1 MNDKAAKN
9 DFDFGWKTSIEP
21 NTAELALRH
30 NRGDILDIG
39 CGTCRLYEYLRKRGW
54 KGKYI
59 GIDMRKHEG
68 YDYPK
73 DVALFIGDATN
84 IALPKTDTCILYNV
98 LEHVDNPS
106 KLLAKC
112 LKISKN
118 TLLNVPKRNEELWT
132 HGIVEYHQLD
142 KSHKHCGFT
151 EEEIIETI
159 RKAGGRVVNFAEL
172 GKTDAT
178 IGVSLWNSRIPRI
191 LVRALKKVFTSKF
204 FYQEMWFEVEQ
215 ATRK

>member
-1 MNDKAAKN
+1 MGEVRKKHGKRLYDSNSEFQKEFIVNDKAAKN

-159 RKAGGRVVNFAEL
+159 KKSR
-172 GKTDAT
+172 GKKSESQRNWLDRCKCLC
-178 IGVSLWNSRIPRI
+178 I
-191 LVRALKKVFTSKF
+191 ALEK
-204 FYQEMWFEVEQ
+204 
-215 ATRK
+215 